1 MPATTSLLEENR
13 DIELKNKLKAILT
26 QKNIQETEQDK
37 IIQKLMDLGAPFK
50 KAIDVLGVDISGGPR
65 SNPIL
70 AFVMHDCILQLIRV
84 NLLNVATFKAIYN
97 TVAKNIIPDSEFF
110 TVNDYNIIYCPDL
123 YRKSAND
130 IEKYITLQKAVLF
143 GSKEINAEKQLKN
156 KKVFF
161 KLDRFASEPDNEK
174 YAADINA
181 EKNRAVVDRELGAV
195 QLQHAKLNSLALA
208 KEIAGAATKSN
219 MVDFGK
225 AEQDKL
231 VKEVN
236 TLAKIFVTLLSLS
249 INTKSKAARD
259 AIAQYRKDKF
269 STLTGEQIAEAS
281 ALLAQKDVL
290 PKGSIDATTAE
301 EVVLKI
307 CAKLAKL

>member
-1 MPATTSLLEENR
+1 MPATNSLLEENR

-97 TVAKNIIPDSEFF
+97 AVAKNIIPDSEFF

-161 KLDRFASEPDNEK
+161 KLARFASEPDNEK

-181 EKNRAVVDRELGAV
+181 EKNRAVVDRELGAI
-195 QLQHAKLNSLALA
+195 QLQQAKLNSLALA
-208 KEIAGAATKSN
+208 KEIAGAAIKSN